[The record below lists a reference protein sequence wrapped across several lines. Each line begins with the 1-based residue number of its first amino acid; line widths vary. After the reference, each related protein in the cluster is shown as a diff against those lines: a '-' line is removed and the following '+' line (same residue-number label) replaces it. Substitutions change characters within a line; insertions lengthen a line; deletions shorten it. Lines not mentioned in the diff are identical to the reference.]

1 MAFYKSTYS
10 NFHLKMDYNKLLY
23 ERLEE
28 LRGTLAS
35 MKESA
40 RPVDLNDP
48 IGRLSRMDAIQ
59 QQQMALNAKK
69 QLEINLQLV
78 DAALARLKKGEFGY
92 CLKCE
97 EEIDEKRLL
106 AKPEAAFCTNCQG

>member
-1 MAFYKSTYS
+1 
-10 NFHLKMDYNKLLY
+10 MDYKKILLT
-23 ERLEE
+23 RKEE
-28 LRGTLAS
+28 LKETLSS
-35 MKESA
+35 MKESS

-69 QLEINLQLV
+69 QVEVNLQLV
-78 DAALARLKKGEFGY
+78 DAALARLEKGEYGY
-92 CLKCE
+92 CLQCD

-106 AKPEAAFCTNCQG
+106 AKPEAAFCTKCQR

>member
-1 MAFYKSTYS
+1 
-10 NFHLKMDYNKLLY
+10 MDFKKLLLT
-23 ERLEE
+23 RKEE
-28 LRGTLAS
+28 LKETLSS
-35 MKESA
+35 MKESS

-69 QLEINLQLV
+69 QLEVNLQLI
-78 DAALARLKKGEFGY
+78 DAALERLEKGEYGY

-97 EEIDEKRLL
+97 EEIDQKRLQ
-106 AKPEAAFCTNCQG
+106 AKPEAAFCTKCQR

>member
-1 MAFYKSTYS
+1 
-10 NFHLKMDYNKLLY
+10 MDFKKLLLT
-23 ERLEE
+23 RKEE
-28 LRGTLAS
+28 LKETLSS
-35 MKESA
+35 MKESS

-69 QLEINLQLV
+69 QLEVNLQLI
-78 DAALARLKKGEFGY
+78 DAALERLEKGEYGY

-97 EEIDEKRLL
+97 EEIDQKRLL
-106 AKPEAAFCTNCQG
+106 AKPEAAFCTKCQR